1 MKKLIYFLM
10 AVLMVI
16 GAVSCK
22 KDDKPANGDT
32 GNNDAPEIIVPEEA
46 VDLGMVLPR
55 LDDEGNPL
63 KDEQGNEITYKLYWA
78 KSNLCETGL
87 CAKPGDYGDY
97 YAWGETEPY
106 YEDGYSQVNPC
117 SNWRVREDH
126 PITGYNWVSYKF
138 RTSGDSNE
146 NVILSKYNTM
156 DSVGPVDNITELQR
170 GEKTGETEDDAA
182 HAILKGKWRMPTE
195 VELTALLALNWEW
208 TRNNGIKGRLV
219 TADNGNS
226 IFLPAAGNK
235 DGTYLEDAGIYGLY
249 WSSSL
254 LTDDPRRAKGV
265 VFYSDD
271 VYLGAGYRNYGFSI
285 RPVWEE

>member
-1 MKKLIYFLM
+1 MKKLIYLLM
-10 AVLMVI
+10 AVLVLL
-16 GAVSCK
+16 AAASCK

-138 RTSGDSNE
+138 RTSGDSDE

-170 GEKTGETEDDAA
+170 GEKTGQQPIGEPVLFRAPHDVIRHRRHERRFQKMRTEL
-182 HAILKGKWRMPTE
+182 HRRRIVVKQEIQQQHRG
-195 VELTALLALNWEW
+195 
-208 TRNNGIKGRLV
+208 GGFRLV
-219 TADNGNS
+219 QELLRQLVN
-226 IFLPAAGNK
+226 IERP
-235 DGTYLEDAGIYGLY
+235 DG
-249 WSSSL
+249 
-254 LTDDPRRAKGV
+254 KK
-265 VFYSDD
+265 
-271 VYLGAGYRNYGFSI
+271 
-285 RPVWEE
+285 